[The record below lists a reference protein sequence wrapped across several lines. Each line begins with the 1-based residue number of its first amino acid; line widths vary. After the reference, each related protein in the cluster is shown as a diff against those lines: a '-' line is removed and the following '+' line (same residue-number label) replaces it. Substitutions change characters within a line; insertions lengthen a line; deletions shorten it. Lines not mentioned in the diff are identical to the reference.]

1 MFSPENPWIRERE
14 AALCTW
20 KFDMNRG
27 YVGNTSVSLLNDF
40 MCLSDRQLRDYARI
54 IKACGFTGIQVMDIC
69 AAWRAS
75 GSPEHVHDRFKIL
88 ANACHVIG
96 LTFTVWCW
104 AAEFSGHGWTEPDAV
119 YMNA

>member
-40 MCLSDRQLRDYARI
+40 MCLSDRQLRDYARM

-69 AAWRAS
+69 AAWRAMFWS
-75 GSPEHVHDRFKIL
+75 ISTSMWYRLRCVRRLSSLMLFSAIES
-88 ANACHVIG
+88 IG
-96 LTFTVWCW
+96 LM
-104 AAEFSGHGWTEPDAV
+104 AD
-119 YMNA
+119 

>member
-40 MCLSDRQLRDYARI
+40 MCLSDRQLRDYARM

-75 GSPEHVHDRFKIL
+75 RERLSRNRTQFHGLVLGRGILMPRVDR
-88 ANACHVIG
+88 
-96 LTFTVWCW
+96 T
-104 AAEFSGHGWTEPDAV
+104 
-119 YMNA
+119 